1 MSVLLDATDKSRR
14 TLRLAVVTAALG
26 VAGMFT
32 AAFTFA
38 GQEAQASEAGPAAV
52 ASAER

>member
-1 MSVLLDATDKSRR
+1 MSPLLDATDKSRR
-14 TLRLAVVTAALG
+14 TIRVAVVAAALG

-38 GQEAQASEAGPAAV
+38 SDAEQANEAAPTVAA
-52 ASAER
+52 AQR

>member
-26 VAGMFT
+26 VAVMFT

-38 GQEAQASEAGPAAV
+38 GEEAQASEDGPAAI